1 LKRIFGVDTR
11 PVHIEITKKLK
22 AYERLVYSDNW
33 KSQEALVLREQ
44 LDEAFGDEEPLLTEL
59 DLFIENR
66 EWELEL
72 EKNQ

>member
-1 LKRIFGVDTR
+1 
-11 PVHIEITKKLK
+11 
-22 AYERLVYSDNW
+22 
-33 KSQEALVLREQ
+33 LREQ